1 MKKMN
6 QVKTVKMLEEIVE
19 MYKVKKNI
27 IFFVYV
33 IMFDDSVETWGEMV

>member
-33 IMFDDSVETWGEMV
+33 IMFDDSVETWGKMV